1 MTKMHRSTIIA
12 LLIATVFIWGFIWS
26 QNRTDVLTV
35 TFLDVGQ
42 GDAIFIE
49 LPDGKQV
56 LVDSGSGRQVLRALG
71 EAMPFYDHSIDMIIA
86 THPDKD
92 HIGGFP
98 DILKRFDVDAVVRSG
113 NKAESN
119 VYGAFNDLVAK
130 EEAQELFLRAGSR
143 IALGG
148 GAYIEILFP
157 DRDVRDVESNTA
169 SVIARIIYGDT
180 SFLLTGDSPKSIEKY
195 ITGQF
200 GANLKSN
207 VLKAG
212 HHGSKTSTD
221 EYFLNAVDPE
231 FVVISAGKDNSYG
244 HPHKEV
250 MNLLTEIEARV
261 FATYEL
267 GNIIFESDGS
277 SVVKK

>member
-1 MTKMHRSTIIA
+1 M
-12 LLIATVFIWGFIWS
+12 
-26 QNRTDVLTV
+26 TV

-49 LPDGKQV
+49 SPSGRQV
-56 LVDSGSGRQVLRALG
+56 LVDSGSGRGVLSGLG
-71 EAMPFYDHSIDMIIA
+71 SVMPFYDHSIDMLIA

-98 DILKRFDVDAVVRSG
+98 EVLARFNIDAVVRSG
-113 NKAESN
+113 NRGQSN
-119 VYGAFNDLVAK
+119 IFQAFNQFIEK
-130 EEAQELFLRAGSR
+130 EKAQELFLRAGSR
-143 IALGG
+143 VSIGG

-157 DRDVRDVESNTA
+157 DRDVSEVESNTA
-169 SVIARIIYGDT
+169 SVITRIIYGDT

-195 ITGQF
+195 IAAQF
-200 GANLKSN
+200 GSNLKSD

-221 EYFLNAVDPE
+221 EYFLNAVNPE
-231 FVVISAGKDNSYG
+231 YVIISAGADNSYG
-244 HPHKEV
+244 HPHKIV
-250 MNLLTEIEARV
+250 LDLLEKTGAKI
-261 FATYEL
+261 FTTYDE
-267 GNIIFESDGS
+267 GNIVFESDGA